1 MARHPSS
8 RPIKKHRSY
17 TVDEAAKALGVH
29 KGTVRRWQK
38 TGLPSLTDQRPALI
52 LGAELIAFLD
62 ERKPKRQHCAL
73 HQAYCLSCRAPRDA
87 ALGEVDFILHASG
100 AGMMQALCAECET
113 VMNKRV
119 PIARIPELQAKLAV
133 TIRQAPEPISES
145 HSPCL
150 NDQLKEAR

>member
-8 RPIKKHRSY
+8 RAIKKHRSY

-29 KGTVRRWQK
+29 RGTVRRWQK
-38 TGLPSLTDQRPALI
+38 AGLPFLTDQRPALI
-52 LGAELIAFLD
+52 LGCELIAFLD
-62 ERKPKRQHCAL
+62 ERKPKRQRCAL

-119 PIARIPELQAKLAV
+119 PVTRIPELRAKVTV
-133 TIRQAPEPISES
+133 TIRQAPERIVES
-145 HSPCL
+145 HSPCP
-150 NDQLKEAR
+150 NDHLRKAR